1 MPRKIR
7 LGSLFPEDLNLN
19 GDQANLL
26 VLKKRL
32 ELRGVSSLVVD
43 IPLNK
48 IDDVDFLFLGHGSIA
63 AWEFISRSE
72 PRLFA
77 QLSSFVESGKP
88 LFAVSSGALKVLSE
102 LGKNYEEG
110 DHVSEF
116 ATAQDDI
123 VGYLNS
129 PSKAPLIQKLYSSWF
144 TMLHGPILAKNPDL
158 ADKICFELGW
168 FKKVPR
174 SPEASRLDELSS
186 ISRKT
191 AFEH

>member
-1 MPRKIR
+1 VPRKIR

-77 QLSSFVESGKP
+77 QLSSFVESSTANP
-88 LFAVSSGALKVLSE
+88 ETLFFMVHYAA
-102 LGKNYEEG
+102 
-110 DHVSEF
+110 
-116 ATAQDDI
+116 
-123 VGYLNS
+123 
-129 PSKAPLIQKLYSSWF
+129 
-144 TMLHGPILAKNPDL
+144 
-158 ADKICFELGW
+158 
-168 FKKVPR
+168 R
-174 SPEASRLDELSS
+174 SDTCKESRSC
-186 ISRKT
+186 
-191 AFEH
+191 